1 MQKLNYEQGTYK
13 CLPAGLIEHSIKHGY
28 DKTLVYFIWMK
39 ANRHRPAFNNFTYR
53 SLAKDLGVSTATL
66 TKHIPIMLKHD
77 LIRFE
82 GKHLICNGTTYLL
95 KKFKQKIKCL
105 VPVKLHLTKKSN
117 QHAYIR
123 WVVTYRNLSYQEKA
137 IENKEAI
144 LKLTNSNQY
153 VELGRAKKLIKQ
165 RARLEEKLPKGIS
178 LQNSLR
184 HNMMLSNNRLGKL
197 IGTNKQ
203 GGQKFQKQLRDL
215 GLIRS
220 KSVFIKTG
228 MTGLTPKML
237 PSYSLPTSYL
247 VSTEGS
253 LVRQR
258 ANEITIVNSRYP
270 KMNTN

>member
-1 MQKLNYEQGTYK
+1 MQKLNYEQGTFK
-13 CLPAGLIEHSIKHGY
+13 SLPYGLVEHSIKHGY

-53 SLAKDLGVSTATL
+53 SLAKDLNVSTATL
-66 TKHIPIMLKHD
+66 TKHIPIMLKYD

-82 GKHLICNGTTYLL
+82 GKHLLCNGTTFLL

-105 VPVKLHLTKKSN
+105 VPVRLHLTKKSN

-123 WVVTYRNLSYQEKA
+123 WAVAYRNFSYQEKA
-137 IENKEAI
+137 MENKEAI
-144 LKLTNSNQY
+144 LKLTNSKAY
-153 VELGRAKKLIKQ
+153 VELSHAKKLLKQ
-165 RARLEEKLPKGIS
+165 RARLEQKLPRGIS
-178 LQNSLR
+178 LQQSLR
-184 HNMMLSNNRLGKL
+184 KNLMLSNNRLGKL

-203 GGQKFQKQLRDL
+203 GGQKFQKKLRDL

-220 KSVFIKTG
+220 KSVFVKTG
-228 MTGLTPKML
+228 LSGLTQKML

-247 VSTEGS
+247 VSTDGL

-258 ANEITIVNSRYP
+258 ANEISIVNSRYP